1 MARKGELVKKTL
13 TFYEY
18 TTVCHKYVV
27 DVDVPDGTDLEEW
40 IREQDET
47 DGLGEIYGNVIPKE
61 VSNEVEGM
69 EVWDSESGQ
78 LLLQY

>member
-1 MARKGELVKKTL
+1 MKKTL

-27 DVDVPDGTDLEEW
+27 DVDVPDDADLNEW
-40 IREQDET
+40 VIEQDET
-47 DGLGEIYGNVIPKE
+47 DGLCELYGNVIPKQ

-69 EVWDSESGQ
+69 EVWDSDGQ